1 MATSTAR
8 APTLAHAD
16 LAHRPTLA
24 PRSPIPSSSS
34 PAASA
39 ALNALRSTP
48 RSASLDWAR
57 PRQLSPV
64 VPPALPPRPSSSTST
79 RPPLPPP
86 PGVEPALRAPSPP
99 LSKIKREAYVVPA
112 IPPFRGAGG
121 SSAPTLVEA
130 TTAAPAAPR
139 AGPSAV
145 PASLAAEADQAP
157 RRVSYPLV
165 FSLPRQDQRAGPGGG
180 RASCSAAV
188 TTGLGIAG
196 VGVGAGG
203 AREALVIERV
213 GEDPAAAA
221 SRRADLEDGGGA
233 ASAAAAD
240 GGVRRGSLKRVLI
253 SDGEDELAAVRRPA
267 SSGDDGMPDSA
278 SFPHPL
284 RPPPPPLVHRQSDPV
299 VAARRPRTGSTS
311 PSSSSAANKRRR
323 TSRPTPL
330 ESLATTATDLLAA
343 APAPTPST
351 STATQGGI
359 PLSTLVLGQPVQEQ
373 HQRELDRRRSSASQA
388 SAPPQPPAPVPSSRR
403 GSVVASQQDP
413 AGSSSS
419 LAKRRGHR
427 PPTVATGPL
436 LPPGPATHR
445 GSFSAAN
452 GDVPF
457 SALRSAPLDIPSVLV
472 GSPMEATFAARARER
487 ANAELAPMRNG
498 GGPSSSAREPGP
510 PPRRQSQGAVHPQ
523 PPLVSSSTYYIRPN
537 QPLGPGHSFPPPP
550 QTATSP
556 RSSVPPKDQGRNVR
570 LPSLT
575 RSTGSSRA
583 PHQHHHAQHSSQT
596 SMQGYHLHHPQ
607 LHAHQHSSSAAAA
620 WHGGPPP
627 GGPLSPLPPLGESM
641 PAPGAPGG
649 PPLPSPAFTTLPPH
663 SAGLAPHAPYH
674 HGPRPGSSHGAPP
687 PTSSHGP
694 HSHSSASSP
703 STKQAFLSLFS
714 TFYDSLSD
722 SRVLTSSLDQQLMR
736 AAQLLTTLQ
745 QAEAALDAAVLDV
758 RREGERRW
766 AAIEERLVRL
776 EGGGARALGG
786 ASAGLEERLAK
797 LERMLLERE
806 MADGVRRHSGDS
818 TTSGG
823 VADSEASAGA
833 GASEV
838 HDEDMEAPHDAAVL
852 DVRREGER
860 RWAAIEERLVRL
872 EGGGA
877 RALGGA
883 SAGLEER
890 LAKLERMLLEREMAD
905 GVRRHSGDS
914 TTSGGVA
921 DSEASAG
928 AGASEVHDE
937 DMEV

>member
-16 LAHRPTLA
+16 ISHRPTNLP
-24 PRSPIPSSSS
+24 PRSPIPRSSS
-34 PAASA
+34 PATSA

-57 PRQLSPV
+57 PRQHSPV
-64 VPPALPPRPSSSTST
+64 VALVPPPRPSSSTST
-79 RPPLPPP
+79 RPPLPSLPP
-86 PGVEPALRAPSPP
+86 ADAPVRPSSPP
-99 LSKIKREAYVVPA
+99 LPKVKREAYVVPP
-112 IPPFRGAGG
+112 IPPFRGAAAG
-121 SSAPTLVEA
+121 SSAPTVVE
-130 TTAAPAAPR
+130 AAPAVAPR

-145 PASLAAEADQAP
+145 PASLAEADQAP

-165 FSLPRQDQRAGPGGG
+165 FSLPRQDQRAGPSGG

-213 GEDPAAAA
+213 GEGPAAAA
-221 SRRADLEDGGGA
+221 SRRVDLEDG
-233 ASAAAAD
+233 AAATAGD

-267 SSGDDGMPDSA
+267 SSGDDGMVASS
-278 SFPHPL
+278 SFPPPR
-284 RPPPPPLVHRQSDPV
+284 RPPPAPPSLVHRQSDPV
-299 VAARRPRTGSTS
+299 VATHRPRIGSSS
-311 PSSSSAANKRRR
+311 PDSSSAANKRRR

-330 ESLATTATDLLAA
+330 DSLATTATDLLAA
-343 APAPTPST
+343 APTPST

-373 HQRELDRRRSSASQA
+373 HQRELERRRSSASQA
-388 SAPPQPPAPVPSSRR
+388 PSAPQAPAPVPSSRR

-413 AGSSSS
+413 AAGSSG

-427 PPTVATGPL
+427 PPTVATGPP
-436 LPPGPATHR
+436 LPSGPATHR
-445 GSFSAAN
+445 GSFSAVH
-452 GDVPF
+452 GDAPF
-457 SALRSAPLDIPSVLV
+457 SALRSAPVDIPSVLV

-487 ANAELAPMRNG
+487 ASASGAELPPMRNG
-498 GGPSSSAREPGP
+498 GGPSSTAREPGP

-523 PPLVSSSTYYIRPN
+523 PPLVSSSSYYIRPN

-550 QTATSP
+550 PATATSP
-556 RSSVPPKDQGRNVR
+556 RSSAPPPKDQGRHVR

-575 RSTGSSRA
+575 RSTGSSRG
-583 PHQHHHAQHSSQT
+583 PHQHHHVSHSSQS

-607 LHAHQHSSSAAAA
+607 LHAHQHASSSSSS
-620 WHGGPPP
+620 WHGPPS

-674 HGPRPGSSHGAPP
+674 QGARPGSSHGAPLPPVHP
-687 PTSSHGP
+687 PTSSHGQHVHP
-694 HSHSSASSP
+694 TAPSP

-714 TFYDSLSD
+714 NFYDSLSD
-722 SRVLTSSLDQQLMR
+722 SRVLTSSLDQQLVR

-745 QAEAALDAAVLDV
+745 QAEQALDAAVLDV

-766 AAIEERLVRL
+766 AAIEDRLVRL
-776 EGGGARALGG
+776 EGGAGRVGG
-786 ASAGLEERLAK
+786 GSTSLEDRLAK
-797 LERMLLERE
+797 LERLLLDRE
-806 MADGVRRHSGDS
+806 AADGVRRHSGAS
-818 TTSGG
+818 TTSSGG

-833 GASEV
+833 GAPEAR
-838 HDEDMEAPHDAAVL
+838 DEDME
-852 DVRREGER
+852 G
-860 RWAAIEERLVRL
+860 
-872 EGGGA
+872 
-877 RALGGA
+877 
-883 SAGLEER
+883 
-890 LAKLERMLLEREMAD
+890 
-905 GVRRHSGDS
+905 
-914 TTSGGVA
+914 
-921 DSEASAG
+921 
-928 AGASEVHDE
+928 
-937 DMEV
+937 